1 MGQFADDRE
10 LKRNKDEEY
19 RVKDLNSKLGSILY
33 PFAFVLRLKWL
44 SEVNKKY
51 GN

>member
-1 MGQFADDRE
+1 MGQFVDDRE
-10 LKRNKDEEY
+10 LKRNKNAGF
-19 RVKDLNSKLGSILY
+19 RVKDLNSKLGSVLY
-33 PFAFVLRLKWL
+33 PFAFILRLKWL